1 MLDKTYQPNSV
12 EEKIYKLW
20 EDGGYFTPQIPNKK
34 NPTSSRSAGLRG
46 ASKNKI
52 FFLVVSRLETYK
64 KDAKTANHPLCG
76 KLLDELEHDLKKYSK
91 KLEDAVTG
99 LAKEGKYGFCEKC

>member
-1 MLDKTYQPNSV
+1 MHNCNFNETSLLV
-12 EEKIYKLW
+12 ELRRTLW
-20 EDGGYFTPQIPNKK
+20 
-34 NPTSSRSAGLRG
+34 
-46 ASKNKI
+46 
-52 FFLVVSRLETYK
+52 RLETYK